1 MVYKFGRDALQFLLP
16 ASCML
21 CNTTTPDGLCLCRSC
36 RDDLPVTAAACL
48 ICALPLSA
56 PGICGH
62 CLGRPP
68 AFDDVLALFL
78 YQSPVN
84 HLVQQLKYGH
94 RFDVASLFAV
104 QLSGHCASLPE
115 SPDLLVPVPLHRSR
129 LRQRGYNQ
137 AWELTRR
144 LSRHSGIPTDHRLC
158 KRTRPTPSQTGLTAV
173 QRRRNLH
180 RAFSVT
186 RDIEGLHI
194 AVVDDVMTTG
204 STLQAMAEALK
215 GKGATRV
222 TGLVVAR
229 ANRNKKD

>member
-16 ASCML
+16 TSCML
-21 CNTTTPDGLCLCRSC
+21 CNTATPDGLCLCHGC
-36 RDDLPVTAAACL
+36 RDDLPVAAAVCH
-48 ICALPLSA
+48 ICALPLAA

-62 CLGRPP
+62 CLKQPP
-68 AFDDVLALFL
+68 AFDEILALFL

-94 RFDVASLFAV
+94 RFDVARLFAA
-104 QLSGHCASLPE
+104 QLSGRCPSLPE
-115 SPDLLVPVPLHRSR
+115 PPDLLVPVPLHESR

-137 AWELTRR
+137 AWELTRH
-144 LSRHSGIPTDHRLC
+144 LSRRSGIPADHRLC
-158 KRTRPTPSQTGLTAV
+158 KRTRATPSQTGLTAV
-173 QRRRNLH
+173 QRHRNLR

-186 RDIEGLHI
+186 RDVEGLHI

-215 GKGATRV
+215 GKGATRI
-222 TGLVVAR
+222 TGLVIAR
-229 ANRNKKD
+229 AVQS